1 MPVQPGFQ
9 RQCGESGAYARRVSG
24 CAFHSNDE
32 AVSEMRTLGAIVAL
46 ALAASPVLAQTPT
59 QTPAPAPTQTPTQA
73 PTQAPTP
80 TPTQTQTQT
89 QRKDCGELK
98 TEIET
103 KIRNNG
109 EKVFTLAVVGKDTAE
124 DGKVVG
130 TCDGGTNK
138 IVYKRGVAEA
148 PRETT
153 GEAKPQPK

>member
-32 AVSEMRTLGAIVAL
+32 GVSEMRTLVAIVAL
-46 ALAASPVLAQTPT
+46 ALAASPALAQTPT
-59 QTPAPAPTQTPTQA
+59 QTPAPTQTPTQ
-73 PTQAPTP
+73 TPTP
-80 TPTQTQTQT
+80 TPTQTPTQTPTPTPT

-109 EKVFTLAVVGKDTAE
+109 VKVFTLTVVGKDT
-124 DGKVVG
+124 
-130 TCDGGTNK
+130 
-138 IVYKRGVAEA
+138 
-148 PRETT
+148 
-153 GEAKPQPK
+153 

>member
-1 MPVQPGFQ
+1 MLVQPGFQ

-32 AVSEMRTLGAIVAL
+32 GVSEMRTLVAIVAL
-46 ALAASPVLAQTPT
+46 ALAASPALAQTPT
-59 QTPAPAPTQTPTQA
+59 QTPAPAPAPTQTPTQ
-73 PTQAPTP
+73 TPTP
-80 TPTQTQTQT
+80 TPTPT

-109 EKVFTLAVVGKDTAE
+109 VKVFTLTVVGKDTAE

>member
-32 AVSEMRTLGAIVAL
+32 GVSEMRTLVAIVAL
-46 ALAASPVLAQTPT
+46 ALAASPALAQTPT
-59 QTPAPAPTQTPTQA
+59 QTP
-73 PTQAPTP
+73 
-80 TPTQTQTQT
+80 T

-109 EKVFTLAVVGKDTAE
+109 VKVFTLAVVGKDTAE

>member
-32 AVSEMRTLGAIVAL
+32 GVSEMRTLVAIVAL
-46 ALAASPVLAQTPT
+46 ALAASPALAQTPT
-59 QTPAPAPTQTPTQA
+59 QTPAPAPTPTPTQ
-73 PTQAPTP
+73 
-80 TPTQTQTQT
+80 TQTQTQT

-109 EKVFTLAVVGKDTAE
+109 VKVFTLAVGGKDTAE
-124 DGKVVG
+124 DG
-130 TCDGGTNK
+130 
-138 IVYKRGVAEA
+138 
-148 PRETT
+148 
-153 GEAKPQPK
+153 

>member
-1 MPVQPGFQ
+1 
-9 RQCGESGAYARRVSG
+9 
-24 CAFHSNDE
+24 
-32 AVSEMRTLGAIVAL
+32 MRTLVAIVAL
-46 ALAASPVLAQTPT
+46 ALAASPALAQTPT
-59 QTPAPAPTQTPTQA
+59 QTPAPTQTPTQTPT
-73 PTQAPTP
+73 PTP
-80 TPTQTQTQT
+80 TPT

-109 EKVFTLAVVGKDTAE
+109 VKVFTLTVVGKDTAE

>member
-32 AVSEMRTLGAIVAL
+32 GVSEMRTLVAIVAL
-46 ALAASPVLAQTPT
+46 AFAPEPEKP
-59 QTPAPAPTQTPTQA
+59 PAPAPTQTPTQA
-73 PTQAPTP
+73 PTPTP
-80 TPTQTQTQT
+80 TPTQTQT

-103 KIRNNG
+103 KIRSNG
-109 EKVFTLAVVGKDTAE
+109 VKVFTLAVVGKDTAE

-130 TCDGGTNK
+130 TCDG
-138 IVYKRGVAEA
+138 V
-148 PRETT
+148 
-153 GEAKPQPK
+153 

>member
-1 MPVQPGFQ
+1 
-9 RQCGESGAYARRVSG
+9 
-24 CAFHSNDE
+24 
-32 AVSEMRTLGAIVAL
+32 MRTLVAIVAL
-46 ALAASPVLAQTPT
+46 ALSASPALAQPQT
-59 QTPAPAPTQTPTQA
+59 QPQPQAQTQA
-73 PTQAPTP
+73 PTQA
-80 TPTQTQTQT
+80 QTQAPT

-109 EKVFTLAVVGKDTAE
+109 VKVFTLAVVGKDTAE
-124 DGKVVG
+124 DAKVVG

>member
-1 MPVQPGFQ
+1 
-9 RQCGESGAYARRVSG
+9 
-24 CAFHSNDE
+24 
-32 AVSEMRTLGAIVAL
+32 MRTLVAIVAL
-46 ALAASPVLAQTPT
+46 ALAASPALAQTPT
-59 QTPAPAPTQTPTQA
+59 PTPTQTPVPAPTQTPTQ
-73 PTQAPTP
+73 TP
-80 TPTQTQTQT
+80 TPA

-109 EKVFTLAVVGKDTAE
+109 VKVFTLAVVGKDTAE

-130 TCDGGTNK
+130 TCDGGTSK

>member
-1 MPVQPGFQ
+1 
-9 RQCGESGAYARRVSG
+9 
-24 CAFHSNDE
+24 
-32 AVSEMRTLGAIVAL
+32 MRTLVAIVAL
-46 ALAASPVLAQTPT
+46 ALAASPALAQTPT
-59 QTPAPAPTQTPTQA
+59 QTPAPTQTPTQTPT
-73 PTQAPTP
+73 PTP
-80 TPTQTQTQT
+80 TPTPT

-109 EKVFTLAVVGKDTAE
+109 VKVFTLTVVGKDTAE

>member
-1 MPVQPGFQ
+1 
-9 RQCGESGAYARRVSG
+9 
-24 CAFHSNDE
+24 
-32 AVSEMRTLGAIVAL
+32 MRTLVAIVAL
-46 ALAASPVLAQTPT
+46 ALAASPALAQTPTQT
-59 QTPAPAPTQTPTQA
+59 QTPAPAPTQTPMQ
-73 PTQAPTP
+73 TP
-80 TPTQTQTQT
+80 TPT

-109 EKVFTLAVVGKDTAE
+109 VKVFTLAVVDKDAAE

>member
-1 MPVQPGFQ
+1 
-9 RQCGESGAYARRVSG
+9 
-24 CAFHSNDE
+24 
-32 AVSEMRTLGAIVAL
+32 MRTLVAIVAL
-46 ALAASPVLAQTPT
+46 ALAASPALAQTPT
-59 QTPAPAPTQTPTQA
+59 PTQTPVPAPTQTPTQ
-73 PTQAPTP
+73 TP
-80 TPTQTQTQT
+80 TPT

-109 EKVFTLAVVGKDTAE
+109 VKVFTLAVVGKDTAE

-130 TCDGGTNK
+130 TCDGGTSK

>member
-32 AVSEMRTLGAIVAL
+32 GVSEMRTLVAIVAL
-46 ALAASPVLAQTPT
+46 VLAASPALEQTPT
-59 QTPAPAPTQTPTQA
+59 QTPT
-73 PTQAPTP
+73 PTP
-80 TPTQTQTQT
+80 TPT

-109 EKVFTLAVVGKDTAE
+109 VKVFTLAVVGKDTAE

>member
-32 AVSEMRTLGAIVAL
+32 GVSEMRTLVAIVAL
-46 ALAASPVLAQTPT
+46 ALAASPALAQTPT
-59 QTPAPAPTQTPTQA
+59 QTPAPAPTQTPTQ
-73 PTQAPTP
+73 TPTP
-80 TPTQTQTQT
+80 TPTPT

-109 EKVFTLAVVGKDTAE
+109 VKVFTLAVVGKDTAE

-153 GEAKPQPK
+153 GKAKPQPK

>member
-1 MPVQPGFQ
+1 
-9 RQCGESGAYARRVSG
+9 
-24 CAFHSNDE
+24 
-32 AVSEMRTLGAIVAL
+32 MRTLVAIVAL
-46 ALAASPVLAQTPT
+46 ALAASPALAQTPT
-59 QTPAPAPTQTPTQA
+59 QTPTQTQTPAQTPA
-73 PTQAPTP
+73 PAPTP
-80 TPTQTQTQT
+80 TPT

-109 EKVFTLAVVGKDTAE
+109 VKVFTLTVVGKDTAE

>member
-1 MPVQPGFQ
+1 
-9 RQCGESGAYARRVSG
+9 
-24 CAFHSNDE
+24 
-32 AVSEMRTLGAIVAL
+32 MRTLVAIVAL

-73 PTQAPTP
+73 PTPTP

-109 EKVFTLAVVGKDTAE
+109 VKVFTLAVVGKDTAE